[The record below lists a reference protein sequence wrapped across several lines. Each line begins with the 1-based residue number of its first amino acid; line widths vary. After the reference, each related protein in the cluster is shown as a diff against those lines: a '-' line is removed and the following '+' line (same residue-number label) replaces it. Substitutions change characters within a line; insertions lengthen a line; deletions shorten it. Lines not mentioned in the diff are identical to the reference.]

1 MAVTD
6 SGDLHSYLDGWD
18 LAVDIRSVGGIGT
31 PPRIRMVGIKH
42 GLIGRLELSLPTW
55 PSVLGWLSSMIPL
68 VGIV

>member
-31 PPRIRMVGIKH
+31 PPG
-42 GLIGRLELSLPTW
+42 
-55 PSVLGWLSSMIPL
+55 LGWSASSMAS
-68 VGIV
+68 